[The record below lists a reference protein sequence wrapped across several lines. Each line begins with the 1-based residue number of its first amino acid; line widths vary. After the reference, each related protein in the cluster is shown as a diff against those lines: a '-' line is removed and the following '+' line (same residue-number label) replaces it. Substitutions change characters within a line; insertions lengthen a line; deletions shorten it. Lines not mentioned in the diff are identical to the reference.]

1 MSCPLRFAVLIL
13 AIREMIIAIIV
24 WRVLITLRMDYVE
37 KFLSYS
43 ILMCLSAVCVEQ
55 KEDISACLKQENNL
69 IMGFHQILLIL
80 KVSLS
85 CVVFSTSNNN
95 TGFIA
100 WLYVFH
106 YDVIFIERF
115 RRISLQAL
123 YYWRSFWEFD
133 SSLKFVSPIYDKMGF

>member
-13 AIREMIIAIIV
+13 AIREMIITIIV

-55 KEDISACLKQENNL
+55 KEDICMLKTGKQLDN
-69 IMGFHQILLIL
+69 GFSSNIIL

-106 YDVIFIERF
+106 YDVIVIERF

>member
-13 AIREMIIAIIV
+13 AIREMIITIIV

-55 KEDISACLKQENNL
+55 KEDICMLKTGKQLDN
-69 IMGFHQILLIL
+69 GFSSNIIL

-85 CVVFSTSNNN
+85 CVVFSASNNN

-106 YDVIFIERF
+106 YDVIVIERF

>member
-1 MSCPLRFAVLIL
+1 MSCPLSLAVLIL
-13 AIREMIIAIIV
+13 AIREMIITIIV

-55 KEDISACLKQENNL
+55 KEDICMLKTGKQLDN
-69 IMGFHQILLIL
+69 GFSSNIIL

-106 YDVIFIERF
+106 YDVIVIERF

>member
-43 ILMCLSAVCVEQ
+43 ILMCRSAVCVEQ
-55 KEDISACLKQENNL
+55 KEDICMLKTGKQLDN
-69 IMGFHQILLIL
+69 GFSSNILL

>member
-1 MSCPLRFAVLIL
+1 MSCPLSLAVLIL

-55 KEDISACLKQENNL
+55 KEDICMLKTGKQLDN
-69 IMGFHQILLIL
+69 GFSSNIIL

-106 YDVIFIERF
+106 YDVIVIERF

>member
-13 AIREMIIAIIV
+13 AIREMIITIIV

-55 KEDISACLKQENNL
+55 KEDKQENNL
-69 IMGFHQILLIL
+69 IMGFHQILYWRCRSA
-80 KVSLS
+80 VSSFQPPIIIPDLS
-85 CVVFSTSNNN
+85 HGCMF
-95 TGFIA
+95 
-100 WLYVFH
+100 FH